1 MAKNQKPQPE
11 GWRTTRT
18 ERINYYIGDIGR
30 SLEGYIVTAMMT
42 LFLLFQGIDLIKVS
56 AAILAVKIID
66 ALDDIIFGFFI
77 DKLDIKKSKLL
88 GKLAGEG
95 KYLPWYR
102 ATFFL
107 FPIFTVIFFLM
118 PQNAPEAVKLIWF
131 TVTYLLYDLTYT
143 LVEVPMNSMIVS
155 LTDNMEERD
164 TILKNKGIL
173 AGIFT
178 MLAGVIWTVLISE
191 HVGLPIQA
199 VALVSSVL
207 FFFMMLPLATKV
219 KEHNA
224 ELKNTEE
231 AQSAEHYSFKDM
243 LGCIKTNKYVFII
256 LVSALLYTGLQTG
269 GSLGTYASFYLYG
282 NSLILIIPIAIEF
295 FRKPSLS

>member
-1 MAKNQKPQPE
+1 
-11 GWRTTRT
+11 
-18 ERINYYIGDIGR
+18 
-30 SLEGYIVTAMMT
+30 
-42 LFLLFQGIDLIKVS
+42 
-56 AAILAVKIID
+56 
-66 ALDDIIFGFFI
+66 
-77 DKLDIKKSKLL
+77 
-88 GKLAGEG
+88 
-95 KYLPWYR
+95 
-102 ATFFL
+102 
-107 FPIFTVIFFLM
+107 
-118 PQNAPEAVKLIWF
+118 
-131 TVTYLLYDLTYT
+131 
-143 LVEVPMNSMIVS
+143 MNSMIVS

-164 TILKNKGIL
+164 TILKNKGIF

-224 ELKNTEE
+224 ELKNAEE

-269 GSLGTYASFYLYG
+269 GSLGTYAFSFFCFSFAKRKWTGRTPVHLCGKAAGGRFSQGAEVVRFKMNQTTLSTAG
-282 NSLILIIPIAIEF
+282 NDSSTRTCCGIVWRLPQ
-295 FRKPSLS
+295 KPHPPRRAHEPDQREGYHRLLRRW

>member
-66 ALDDIIFGFFI
+66 AFDDIIFGFFI

-131 TVTYLLYDLTYT
+131 TDEHDAGAQNQQEVAAERFRHRAKRLYPIHNRGPGRESDCGFLFHDRRKRQRDGGLSYTCGSGPAGMHLRERAFGDGLRERASGTGFRERAFGNDAGDRLSEALRRKPPCRTYS
-143 LVEVPMNSMIVS
+143 V
-155 LTDNMEERD
+155 RR
-164 TILKNKGIL
+164 KGIL
-173 AGIFT
+173 PNFEIY
-178 MLAGVIWTVLISE
+178 
-191 HVGLPIQA
+191 
-199 VALVSSVL
+199 
-207 FFFMMLPLATKV
+207 LPL
-219 KEHNA
+219 
-224 ELKNTEE
+224 
-231 AQSAEHYSFKDM
+231 Q
-243 LGCIKTNKYVFII
+243 
-256 LVSALLYTGLQTG
+256 
-269 GSLGTYASFYLYG
+269 
-282 NSLILIIPIAIEF
+282 
-295 FRKPSLS
+295 

>member
-1 MAKNQKPQPE
+1 MAKKAKIQPE
-11 GWRTTRT
+11 GWRTTRK
-18 ERINYYIGDIGR
+18 ERLNYYIGDLGR

-56 AAILAVKIID
+56 GAILVVKIID
-66 ALDDIIFGFFI
+66 AFDDVIFGFFI
-77 DKLDIKKSKLL
+77 DKLNIKNSRLL

-118 PQNAPEAVKLIWF
+118 PQNASETVKLIWF

-155 LTDNMEERD
+155 LTDNTNERE
-164 TILKNKGIL
+164 TILKNKGIIS
-173 AGIFT
+173 GIFT

-191 HVGLPIQA
+191 HVGLSIQS
-199 VALVSSVL
+199 VALVSSVI
-207 FFFMMLPLATKV
+207 FFFRYQIML
-219 KEHNA
+219 
-224 ELKNTEE
+224 
-231 AQSAEHYSFKDM
+231 
-243 LGCIKTNKYVFII
+243 
-256 LVSALLYTGLQTG
+256 
-269 GSLGTYASFYLYG
+269 
-282 NSLILIIPIAIEF
+282 
-295 FRKPSLS
+295 

>member
-95 KYLPWYR
+95 KYLPW
-102 ATFFL
+102 
-107 FPIFTVIFFLM
+107 
-118 PQNAPEAVKLIWF
+118 
-131 TVTYLLYDLTYT
+131 
-143 LVEVPMNSMIVS
+143 
-155 LTDNMEERD
+155 
-164 TILKNKGIL
+164 
-173 AGIFT
+173 
-178 MLAGVIWTVLISE
+178 
-191 HVGLPIQA
+191 
-199 VALVSSVL
+199 
-207 FFFMMLPLATKV
+207 
-219 KEHNA
+219 
-224 ELKNTEE
+224 
-231 AQSAEHYSFKDM
+231 
-243 LGCIKTNKYVFII
+243 
-256 LVSALLYTGLQTG
+256 
-269 GSLGTYASFYLYG
+269 
-282 NSLILIIPIAIEF
+282 
-295 FRKPSLS
+295 